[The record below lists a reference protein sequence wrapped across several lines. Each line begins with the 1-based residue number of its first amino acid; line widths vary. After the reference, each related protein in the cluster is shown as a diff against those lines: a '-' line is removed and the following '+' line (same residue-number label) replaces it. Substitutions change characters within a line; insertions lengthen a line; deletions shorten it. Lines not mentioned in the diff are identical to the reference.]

1 MRRWTWLGLVLRLD
15 HQLDPYITLT
25 CTWVLEDRRNQGR
38 VQETWRRL
46 VERMLKEKGLK
57 SISPQSL
64 NEFITIL
71 HIKNK
76 NVRGAHC
83 WLPEIT

>member
-1 MRRWTWLGLVLRLD
+1 M
-15 HQLDPYITLT
+15 
-25 CTWVLEDRRNQGR
+25 
-38 VQETWRRL
+38 
-46 VERMLKEKGLK
+46 ERMLKEKGLK

-83 WLPEIT
+83 WLPEITLEFNMPCSQLKVKIHVLHMFRSGTQNTQM

>member
-1 MRRWTWLGLVLRLD
+1 MEETSGKD
-15 HQLDPYITLT
+15 
-25 CTWVLEDRRNQGR
+25 
-38 VQETWRRL
+38 TWRRL